1 MQTRRSF
8 LRTSLAATTAILAD
22 ISNIAAKEKP
32 VISKWLSD
40 AYVDGVKFLT
50 PDAADYA
57 VAREVYNAGIFTRP
71 RIIACCISETGVQH
85 AVERAKA
92 ENWPVAV
99 KAGGHSF
106 EGFCLNDNGLVVSVS
121 PMREMQLDSKTG
133 ILTAGAGCRL
143 EEVNQFLLAKG
154 RFLPAGSCR
163 TVGLAG
169 LTLGGGYGMFARKW
183 GLTCDHLRRIKMV
196 DGTAITRDS
205 KEEPDLLWA
214 ARGGGNGH
222 FGIVTE
228 LTFNTRPMPAQFSSW
243 KFRTY
248 KLEPKRATT
257 LLETWFDAASELP
270 NEAFSAWIMNGSQVT
285 VVVTTIGSRDQKG
298 LVGFRRR
305 LGELSKKTTSGGPTS
320 LKKALSWYYGDSGPV
335 YFKNASAGY
344 YKEMADI
351 APALPGIFEEVLSVP
366 GLIFQ
371 INTLGGAISSDV
383 EGAYPHRAF
392 PYLGESQAYWESPS
406 HAAALQEAAGRMRDY
421 IAQAGIT
428 RHYANYPDLGFKDW
442 PTAYYGAENYAR
454 LQQLKQ
460 RYDPENRIRYAQSV
474 QPSSGKSETEGKAAQ
489 RSGERAWA
497 VREFHLPG

>member
-8 LRTSLAATTAILAD
+8 LRTSLVATTAILAD
-22 ISNIAAKEKP
+22 VSSIVAKERSAL
-32 VISKWLSD
+32 SKSPSE
-40 AYVDGVKFLT
+40 AYVDGVRFVT
-50 PDAADYA
+50 PGAPDYA
-57 VAREVYNAGIFTRP
+57 TAREVYNAGILTQP
-71 RIIACCISETGVQH
+71 KVIACCISEIGVQR
-85 AVERAKA
+85 ALERAKA
-92 ENWPVAV
+92 DNWPVAV

-106 EGFCLNDNGLVVSVS
+106 EGFCLNDDGLVVSVS
-121 PMREMQLDSKTG
+121 PMREMQLDPKTG

-143 EEVNQFLLAKG
+143 EEVNQFLLARG

-183 GLTCDHLRRIKMV
+183 GLTCDHLVRIKMV
-196 DGTAITRDS
+196 DGSGTARDS

-222 FGIVTE
+222 FGIFTE
-228 LTFNTRPMPAQFSSW
+228 LTFNTRAMPSQFSSW
-243 KFRTY
+243 KFRAY
-248 KLEPKRATT
+248 KLDPKRATA
-257 LLETWFDAASELP
+257 LLETWFEATSELP

-285 VVVTTIGSRDQKG
+285 VVVITIGSREQKG
-298 LVGFRRR
+298 LVAFRRR
-305 LGELSKKTTSGGPTS
+305 LAGLTNKMTSGGPTS
-320 LKKALSWYYGDSGPV
+320 LKRALSWYYGEQGPV
-335 YFKNASAGY
+335 YFENASAGY
-344 YKEMADI
+344 YKQMADI
-351 APALPGIFEEVLSVP
+351 APALPGVFEEVLSVP

-406 HAAALQEAAGRMRDY
+406 HAARLQEAAGRMREH

-428 RHYANYPDLGFKDW
+428 RHYANYPDLAFKDW

-454 LQQLKQ
+454 LQQLKR
-460 RYDPENRIRYAQSV
+460 RYDPENRIRYPQSV
-474 QPSSGKSETEGKAAQ
+474 QPS
-489 RSGERAWA
+489 
-497 VREFHLPG
+497 